1 MTIRIQS
8 PSYTRRSRPMVGGY
22 LYDGSICFIHCALQT
37 ILIETSF
44 LCVFSLFH
52 RSVCVV
58 IFYRSYLALV
68 WIQCPMTHMPVPRHW
83 SIVSRSCCVCAKEV
97 DESRKI

>member
-1 MTIRIQS
+1 
-8 PSYTRRSRPMVGGY
+8 MVGGY

-68 WIQCPMTHMPVPRHW
+68 
-83 SIVSRSCCVCAKEV
+83 
-97 DESRKI
+97 